1 MEDEDN
7 TWTLKS
13 PTRIS
18 RMGSQ
23 NVSIATSMDI
33 WQRNAG

>member
-7 TWTLKS
+7 TWTLES
-13 PTRIS
+13 PMRIS

-23 NVSIATSMDI
+23 NASIVTNTDI
-33 WQRNAG
+33 